1 MNIGMLWFDNDP
13 KVDLPQ
19 KVTRAADYYRK
30 KYGEAPTLCYVN
42 PAMLDKDAAGKGEK
56 PAVPVE
62 VKSSATIMPNH
73 LWIGKNGVS
82 K

>member
-13 KVDLPQ
+13 KIDLPQ

-42 PAMLDKDAAGKGEK
+42 PAMLDKDKVKTGKI
-56 PAVPVE
+56 E
-62 VKSSATIMPNH
+62 VKSSSTIMPNH
-73 LWIGKNGVS
+73 LWIGINGAS
-82 K
+82 KQKK

>member
-30 KYGEAPTLCYVN
+30 KYGEAPTLCYIN
-42 PAMLDKDAAGKGEK
+42 PAMLEKGETGAGKI
-56 PAVPVE
+56 E
-62 VKSSATIMPNH
+62 VKTSPTIMPNH
-73 LWIGKNGVS
+73 LWIGRNGVS
-82 K
+82 KHK